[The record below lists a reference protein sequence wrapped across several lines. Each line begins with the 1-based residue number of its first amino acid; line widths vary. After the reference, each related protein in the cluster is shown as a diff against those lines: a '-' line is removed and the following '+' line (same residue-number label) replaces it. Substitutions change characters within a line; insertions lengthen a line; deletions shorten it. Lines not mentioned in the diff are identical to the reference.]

1 MFPNQNKIKTKLAYM
16 QMKILIPVFAAVFV
30 TMSLATLHIA
40 NADSF
45 LSSAVQPREKQHAMK
60 SMITDGLRLANQSSQ
75 QWQEKLQHNQSN
87 QQQPLTASGLNSHN
101 DKLDNHSPSIISQ
114 LPF

>member
-1 MFPNQNKIKTKLAYM
+1 
-16 QMKILIPVFAAVFV
+16 MKKFSQILTPFFAAVLV
-30 TMSLATLHIA
+30 TLSSLATLHMA

-45 LSSAVQPREKQHAMK
+45 PSSYVQPHANQDAMK

-75 QWQEKLQHNQSN
+75 QWQEKRQHNQSN
-87 QQQPLTASGLNSHN
+87 EQQQQPLTANVLNSRN
-101 DKLDNHSPSIISQ
+101 DKLDNHSPSVIAE

>member
-1 MFPNQNKIKTKLAYM
+1 
-16 QMKILIPVFAAVFV
+16 MKILTAVFAAVFI
-30 TMSLATLHIA
+30 TISLATTLHIA
-40 NADSF
+40 DADSF
-45 LSSAVQPREKQHAMK
+45 LTSPVQPREKQDAMK

-75 QWQEKLQHNQSN
+75 QWQEKLQHSQSD

>member
-1 MFPNQNKIKTKLAYM
+1 M
-16 QMKILIPVFAAVFV
+16 QMNKFSQLLTPVFAAVLIIV
-30 TMSLATLHIA
+30 SLATLHMA

-45 LSSAVQPREKQHAMK
+45 LSSPIQPHAKQDAMK

-75 QWQEKLQHNQSN
+75 KWQEKQEHNQSD
-87 QQQPLTASGLNSHN
+87 QQQPLTANMLNSRNH
-101 DKLDNHSPSIISQ
+101 KFDNHSPSVISE

>member
-1 MFPNQNKIKTKLAYM
+1 M
-16 QMKILIPVFAAVFV
+16 QLKVVIPVFAAVFV
-30 TMSLATLHIA
+30 TISLATLHMA

-45 LSSAVQPREKQHAMK
+45 LSSPVQPHANQDAMK

-75 QWQEKLQHNQSN
+75 QWLEKHNQSD
-87 QQQPLTASGLNSHN
+87 QQEQPITANVLNSHKN
-101 DKLDNHSPSIISQ
+101 KFDNHSPSVISE